1 MFQRSI
7 SLPNE
12 NSFFLFGAR
21 GTGKTTLLRVL
32 FPDALTIDLLDNRTE
47 EELMMA
53 PHHLEAMIAGS
64 SASHIIIDE
73 IQKIPKLLDEV
84 HRLIEKSE
92 NKNRFI
98 LTGSSAKKLKSG
110 GANLLAG
117 RAFLRN
123 LFPLTQR
130 ELGDA
135 FVLEDALRWGSLPRI
150 FSLESQD
157 SKRDYLDSYAQLY
170 LKEEVWAEQLIRN
183 LPPFRRFLEVAAV
196 NFGKILNASN
206 IAADVGVDPKTVQS
220 YYSILEETLLGFH
233 LDAYHSSVRKRLR
246 QAPKFYFF
254 DNGVSRA
261 LARMQSVLPKEG
273 TAYYGDLFEQFVINE
288 IFRTNDYEKRD
299 YRFSYLQSASGV
311 EIDLVIERPGKPLA
325 LVEIKSTTQVRN
337 DHLSGL
343 ENFADSFPDA
353 ELFILSRDHNPKRFG
368 RISALPWFRFS
379 EI

>member
-337 DHLSGL
+337 DHLLGL

-368 RISALPWFRFS
+368 LISALPWFRFS

>member
-1 MFQRSI
+1 
-7 SLPNE
+7 
-12 NSFFLFGAR
+12 
-21 GTGKTTLLRVL
+21 
-32 FPDALTIDLLDNRTE
+32 
-47 EELMMA
+47 MA

-368 RISALPWFRFS
+368 RIDALPWFRFS

>member
-64 SASHIIIDE
+64 SGSHIIIDE

>member
-368 RISALPWFRFS
+368 RIDALPWFRFS

>member
-7 SLPNE
+7 SLPNK

-21 GTGKTTLLRVL
+21 GTGKTTLLKVL

-220 YYSILEETLLGFH
+220 YYSILEETLLGFR

-353 ELFILSRDHNPKRFG
+353 ELFILSRDHNLKRFG
-368 RISALPWFRFS
+368 RIHALPWFRFT

>member
-21 GTGKTTLLRVL
+21 GTGKTTLLKVL

-368 RISALPWFRFS
+368 RIDALPWFRFS

>member
-12 NSFFLFGAR
+12 HSFFLFGAR
-21 GTGKTTLLRVL
+21 GTGKTTLLKVL
-32 FPDALTIDLLDNRTE
+32 FPDALTIDLLDNRTV

-157 SKRDYLDSYAQLY
+157 SKRDYLDSYTQLY
-170 LKEEVWAEQLIRN
+170 LKEEVWAEQLIRH

-273 TAYYGDLFEQFVINE
+273 TAYYADLFEQFVINE

-368 RISALPWFRFS
+368 RIDALPWFRFS

>member
-21 GTGKTTLLRVL
+21 GTGKTTLLKVL
-32 FPDALTIDLLDNRTE
+32 FPDALTIDLLDNRTV

-157 SKRDYLDSYAQLY
+157 SKRDYLDSYTQLY
-170 LKEEVWAEQLIRN
+170 LKEEVWAEQLIRH

-273 TAYYGDLFEQFVINE
+273 TAYYADLFEQFVINE

-368 RISALPWFRFS
+368 RIDALPWFRFS

>member
-110 GANLLAG
+110 DANLLAG

-157 SKRDYLDSYAQLY
+157 SKRDSLDSYAQLY

-233 LDAYHSSVRKRLR
+233 LDAYRSSVRKRLR

-273 TAYYGDLFEQFVINE
+273 TAYYADLFEQFVINE

-368 RISALPWFRFS
+368 RIDALPWFRFS